1 MEVTDEASKGVVI
14 DAESAA
20 EQGQLR
26 WITVT
31 VRDSGKGISPADA
44 EHIFDRYFHTKAENK
59 HDSSGLGL
67 SIAKELTLLHHG
79 TIDFTSEEG
88 RGTEFC
94 VTLPLC

>member
-1 MEVTDEASKGVVI
+1 MLYGEGDNDLLMGSLRENRGRKGERITDI
-14 DAESAA
+14 
-20 EQGQLR
+20 LPTR
-26 WITVT
+26 NNL
-31 VRDSGKGISPADA
+31 
-44 EHIFDRYFHTKAENK
+44 FHKIYTKAENK

-88 RGTEFC
+88 KGTEFC